1 MPATEDSWPTR
12 WGKLLR
18 TSTFRLAAAYL
29 LLFAIS
35 SAAILSYVYWDTAG
49 LLARQTDQTIA
60 AEVTSFAEQY
70 RNGGIT
76 ALARSINNRSEN
88 ADDSIYLLVNVFGRR
103 IAGNLQGMPVSALG
117 SSPNWIEFPYAV
129 QTADGM
135 EKHQARA
142 FHIRL
147 DMGYTLLVGRDIQE
161 RRQFTEI
168 IRRTLFWA
176 LGLTLLLGLGGGLLM
191 SRNFL
196 KRVDSIAETSRTIM
210 EGDLAG
216 RMPVSGTGD
225 ELDRL
230 AISLN
235 QMLEQIE
242 RLMIGMREVSSNV
255 AHDLKTPL
263 TRLRAQAEDALR
275 DGSPERYRKAL
286 EETLEEADSLLRIF
300 NALLSIA
307 RAEAGQSREGVG
319 PMDAADLAG
328 DMAELYGPLIEDDGG
343 RFTAEI
349 DKPLPVKAD
358 RQLLAQALNNL
369 FDNVLKYGRPEDGR
383 TPVVT
388 LSARREGADVV
399 IAVADNGPGVP
410 EDQRGRVVE
419 RFVRL
424 DASRS
429 KPGSGLGL
437 SLVASVMKLHGGKL
451 ELRDNQPGL
460 IAELRLPAL
469 AGTADK
475 A

>member
-1 MPATEDSWPTR
+1 MPETRESWLSR

-18 TSTFRLAAAYL
+18 TSTFRLAAGYL

-35 SAAILSYVYWDTAG
+35 SAVILSYVYWDTAG
-49 LLARQTDQTIA
+49 LLARQTDETIA
-60 AEVTSFAEQY
+60 AEVSFLAEQY
-70 RNGGIT
+70 HSGGIA
-76 ALARSINNRSEN
+76 ALVRSINGRAEN

-103 IAGNLQGMPVSALG
+103 IAGNLQGMPVDALNSA
-117 SSPNWIEFPYAV
+117 PNWIEFPYAV
-129 QTADGM
+129 QTAEGV

-142 FHIRL
+142 FHTRI
-147 DMGYTLLVGRDIQE
+147 DMGYTLVVGRDIQE
-161 RRQFTEI
+161 RREFTEI
-168 IRRTLFWA
+168 IQRTLIWA
-176 LGLTLLLGLGGGLLM
+176 LGFTFLLGLIGGLLM

-196 KRVDSIAETSRTIM
+196 RRVDSIAETSRTIM

-263 TRLRAQAEDALR
+263 TRMRAQVEDALR
-275 DGSPERYRKAL
+275 GGSPEQYRKAL
-286 EETLEEADSLLRIF
+286 EETLVEADSLLRIF

-319 PMDAADLAG
+319 PMDAADLAN
-328 DMAELYGPLIEDDGG
+328 DMAELYGPLIEDEGG
-343 RFTAEI
+343 SFTAKI
-349 DKPLPVKAD
+349 DRPLPVKAD
-358 RQLLAQALNNL
+358 RQLMAQALNNL
-369 FDNVLKYGRPEDGR
+369 LDNALKYGRPANGQ
-383 TPVVT
+383 PLAVT
-388 LSARREGADVV
+388 LSAQRRDDEIVLA
-399 IAVADNGPGVP
+399 IADNGPGIP
-410 EDQRGRVVE
+410 EDQREHVLE

-429 KPGSGLGL
+429 RPGSGLGL
-437 SLVASVMKLHGGKL
+437 SLVASVMKLHAGQL
-451 ELRDNQPGL
+451 TLSDNRPGL
-460 IAELRLPAL
+460 IAELRLPML
-469 AGTADK
+469 AGLSDK